1 MQLFAPKLPYPSS
14 SRVQDSRPSV
24 PVLNLLNAC
33 PVSYTA
39 VPWGRAVSS
48 SDSSPES
55 EMIFWKY
62 QCSKKEVC
70 CRKNLG
76 ISLECSCCWEVEP
89 SPLPSASIPQNND
102 LLWEDYEEK
111 LADQALR
118 TMENY
123 VAQFSEIKV
132 IDLQNQGWVMG
143 GPYKLENML
152 G

>member
-1 MQLFAPKLPYPSS
+1 M
-14 SRVQDSRPSV
+14 
-24 PVLNLLNAC
+24 
-33 PVSYTA
+33 
-39 VPWGRAVSS
+39 
-48 SDSSPES
+48 
-55 EMIFWKY
+55 
-62 QCSKKEVC
+62 
-70 CRKNLG
+70 
-76 ISLECSCCWEVEP
+76 EP

-132 IDLQNQGWVMG
+132 IDLQNQRWVMG